1 MVPSHLPYLRISLSL
16 GFTQRTPL
24 NPTSPKSIMMINI
37 VDTQKFR
44 PQRPKTSRL
53 RILIN
58 LTMILCIFSL
68 IDFSQAGSTSNLGQG
83 VGFGVQAAP
92 VPIATR
98 NVVALP
104 LPLFKPHGALGFELE
119 VVSKSIGLDERLIA
133 SSSSSRGEKGEN
145 DSEVRVGRRAVA
157 AAREDVRD
165 GIATMEARNEDQSE
179 SSGYPAPSPISC
191 EVDKREPNYQNG
203 RSFEDNV
210 VDEDLGDTKRK
221 ERLGRILPLRLRFRR
236 SRI

>member
-1 MVPSHLPYLRISLSL
+1 
-16 GFTQRTPL
+16 
-24 NPTSPKSIMMINI
+24 MMINI
-37 VDTQKFR
+37 APTQKSH

-68 IDFSQAGSTSNLGQG
+68 IDFSQAGSSSSLGQAA
-83 VGFGVQAAP
+83 GFGAQAAP
-92 VPIATR
+92 VPFATR
-98 NVVALP
+98 DIAALP
-104 LPLFKPHGALGFELE
+104 LPLVQPHGALGFELE
-119 VVSKSIGLDERLIA
+119 VVSKSIGLDEKFIP
-133 SSSSSRGEKGEN
+133 SSSSSSGEKGEN
-145 DSEVRVGRRAVA
+145 VRQVRVGRRAVA

-191 EVDKREPNYQNG
+191 EVDKREPNYQDG
-203 RSFEDNV
+203 RSFEDKV

>member
-1 MVPSHLPYLRISLSL
+1 M
-16 GFTQRTPL
+16 
-24 NPTSPKSIMMINI
+24 SPKSIMMINI
-37 VDTQKFR
+37 APTQKVHT
-44 PQRPKTSRL
+44 QRPITSRL

-68 IDFSQAGSTSNLGQG
+68 IDFSHTGSGSSVGQG

-92 VPIATR
+92 VLIATR
-98 NVVALP
+98 DIAALP
-104 LPLFKPHGALGFELE
+104 LPMFKPHGALGFELE

-191 EVDKREPNYQNG
+191 EVDKREPNYQDG
-203 RSFEDNV
+203 RSFEDKV